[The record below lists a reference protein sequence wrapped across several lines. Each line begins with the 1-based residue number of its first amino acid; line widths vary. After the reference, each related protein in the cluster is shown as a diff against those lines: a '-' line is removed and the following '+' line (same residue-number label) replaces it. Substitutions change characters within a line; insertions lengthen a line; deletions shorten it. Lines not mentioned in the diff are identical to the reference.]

1 MMAKYV
7 PYSEY
12 VSNSDTSE
20 DSEDN
25 IGKNNIQ
32 ITFNVLFLFLLN
44 IVSYVYFSTL
54 TINCYR
60 LS

>member
-1 MMAKYV
+1 MTKYV
-7 PYSEY
+7 PDSEY
-12 VSNSDTSE
+12 VSNSDTNE

-25 IGKNNIQ
+25 SGKNNIQ
-32 ITFNVLFLFLLN
+32 ITFNALFLFLLN